1 MTNIFNFIALS
12 LGRLT
17 QFILA
22 FVTIKVMTTL
32 LNPEQVGNY
41 YLMLAL
47 ISGILFLFIN
57 PIGLFINRR
66 INSWE
71 RSHLIR
77 QYMFLYLMY
86 LLIVALISSLI
97 SIYLINI
104 YFEFKISSL
113 WVGVLISSSVFFN
126 TINTTAIP
134 SLNLLGHPIKY
145 ITLII
150 LTVLFSLIFA
160 TLFVYNF
167 ETSFNY
173 WFSGIVFGQLF
184 VGIIGV
190 IILYANTSGEI
201 NFNTK
206 DILTIPKL
214 RNLISFFWP
223 ISLSASFAWL
233 HFQSYRF
240 IVDNYLGAYEL
251 GIFVAGFGIGLSL
264 IASAELMLTSYLLP
278 KFYRSIEISD
288 DIKKSKAWA
297 LYSGTIIPSL
307 LVMGCLITIL
317 APELTKIFLGPEF
330 QSAVNYVIW
339 GVLCEICRV
348 IFGTYSL
355 MAHAKMRTDWVI
367 VPSFIGAII
376 AISFSIFLIN
386 RISIHAVGISMFT
399 AGIISIV
406 SLHIYMSLNIPINLN
421 YRKLLMTLVF
431 AISLYFLDIFI
442 RAYTPLNDIF
452 YEICLVSLYLIIFL
466 ISQYF
471 LLYKTIK
478 YYD

>member
-201 NFNTK
+201 NF
-206 DILTIPKL
+206 
-214 RNLISFFWP
+214 
-223 ISLSASFAWL
+223 
-233 HFQSYRF
+233 
-240 IVDNYLGAYEL
+240 
-251 GIFVAGFGIGLSL
+251 
-264 IASAELMLTSYLLP
+264 
-278 KFYRSIEISD
+278 
-288 DIKKSKAWA
+288 
-297 LYSGTIIPSL
+297 
-307 LVMGCLITIL
+307 
-317 APELTKIFLGPEF
+317 
-330 QSAVNYVIW
+330 
-339 GVLCEICRV
+339 
-348 IFGTYSL
+348 
-355 MAHAKMRTDWVI
+355 
-367 VPSFIGAII
+367 
-376 AISFSIFLIN
+376 
-386 RISIHAVGISMFT
+386 
-399 AGIISIV
+399 SIV
-406 SLHIYMSLNIPINLN
+406 
-421 YRKLLMTLVF
+421 
-431 AISLYFLDIFI
+431 LDLKPEP
-442 RAYTPLNDIF
+442 T
-452 YEICLVSLYLIIFL
+452 
-466 ISQYF
+466 
-471 LLYKTIK
+471 
-478 YYD
+478 